1 MKYARDRKI
10 TSSHT
15 AEVLIEAFPWIK
27 NATGKTILIK
37 YGGAA
42 MVDPRAAQRRDER
55 YRHAEDHGRQSR
67 YRSWWRCPAINKN
80 MDKFGI
86 DVEFK
91 DGRALLLTKPWT
103 L

>member
-42 MVDPRAAQRRDER
+42 MVDPELRNAVMSDIVMLKIM
-55 YRHAEDHGRQSR
+55 GVNPR
-67 YRSWWRCPAINKN
+67 YRSWWRCCHQQEHGQI
-80 MDKFGI
+80 
-86 DVEFK
+86 
-91 DGRALLLTKPWT
+91 RHRC
-103 L
+103 

>member
-42 MVDPRAAQRRDER
+42 MVDPELRNAVMSEIVMLKTRTWTN
-55 YRHAEDHGRQSR
+55 S
-67 YRSWWRCPAINKN
+67 
-80 MDKFGI
+80 
-86 DVEFK
+86 
-91 DGRALLLTKPWT
+91 ALMSSLKMASA
-103 L
+103 